1 MDSNTLA
8 LYHTFLTVAEAPSI
22 SAAARSLFISQP
34 AVSKSIKKLEEQLGI
49 ALFTRSSRGIHLT
62 GEGEIFYE
70 YLHTAFETIS
80 AGEDTLK
87 RINDLGIGHIR
98 IGVSSTLCKHIL
110 LPCLKEFL
118 ARHPHVQ
125 ITIEC
130 QSTIHTVELLENKE
144 IDIGLIAQP
153 EDHKKLSCIPAG
165 TLNDVFVASPQYLS
179 GLSERA
185 KEPFTVTQRQDLLTH
200 ASLILLDKKNL
211 TRRYVDRYLNQW
223 NIDTESAMEV
233 NSMELLID
241 FVKTGLGA
249 GCSIR
254 QFIQKELDSGQL
266 IELPAPSAMKPRK
279 ICFAYN
285 AAITPST
292 AAHTLLQFISD
303 MDLADL

>member
-22 SAAARSLFISQP
+22 SAAARTLFISQP

-49 ALFTRSSRGIHLT
+49 ALFTRSSRGIRLT

-118 ARHPHVQ
+118 AGHPHIQ

-153 EDHKKLSCIPAG
+153 EDHKKLGCIPAG
-165 TLNDVFVASPQYLS
+165 TLNDLFVASPQYLS

-185 KEPFTVTQRQDLLTH
+185 GEPFAVSHKDLLAH
-200 ASLILLDKKNL
+200 ANLILLDKKNL

-249 GCSIR
+249 GCIIR
-254 QFIQKELDSGQL
+254 QFIQPELDTGQL
-266 IELPAPSAMKPRK
+266 IELPTPSAMKPRR

-285 AAITPST
+285 AAVTPNT
-292 AAHTLLQFISD
+292 AVQTLLQFISD
-303 MDLADL
+303 TDLPHL